1 MTAPTVRSALIICPL
16 ESIALGV
23 ASTRRRNTV
32 LKLEEIIGVDVS
44 LDFSQALEI
53 LTVVRPLPYAVRKT
67 SINKICKGKAI
78 RPRFHRFES
87 IGRPRFHRFESIGR
101 PLFQLIFGGL
111 WTARIPRNT
120 PLLQKG
126 STPMNINGKWCIGAV
141 IFPPYTKRSYLRPE
155 PSKERAPSNQ
165 AML

>member
-87 IGRPRFHRFESIGR
+87 IGRP
-101 PLFQLIFGGL
+101 LFQLIFGGL